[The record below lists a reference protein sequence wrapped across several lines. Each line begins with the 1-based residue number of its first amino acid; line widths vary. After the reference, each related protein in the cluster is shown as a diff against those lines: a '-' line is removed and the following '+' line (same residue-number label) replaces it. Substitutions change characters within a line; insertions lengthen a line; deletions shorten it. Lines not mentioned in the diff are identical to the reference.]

1 MTLQNDH
8 LLKLFRQHLPDF
20 AFERAE
26 RLQSPGQFNTV
37 LVMDAQWI
45 FRFPKSAGA
54 AAGLARE
61 LEILP
66 RLLGRPPLPIPQPRY
81 HARDAESGGLLF
93 KGYPLLPAK
102 PLQRERFAQL
112 KDDDAEFEDGMRD
125 YVKC

>member
-8 LLKLFRQHLPDF
+8 LLKLFRQHVPDF

-26 RLQSPGQFNTV
+26 ELQSPGQFNIV
-37 LVMDAQWI
+37 LVIDAQWI
-45 FRFPKSAGA
+45 FRFPKSAA
-54 AAGLARE
+54 AAADLARE
-61 LEILP
+61 LVILP
-66 RLLGRPPLPIPQPRY
+66 RLHGRLPLPIPQPRY

-93 KGYPLLPAK
+93 KGYPLLPGQ
-102 PLQRERFAQL
+102 PLLRERFAQQ